1 MESLKPSHL
10 LMVEEYCESVK
21 NKTADSYM
29 LTIARDGESPV
40 RTIIFFQNAIEA
52 AEAYNK
58 YFDWGFA
65 RNYLTVTLYE
75 PSGKIN
81 EKILK
86 RNQAGESTFIRQDYI
101 DVENILL
108 NFKDKIETNVY
119 DDLGFKIM
127 KVFAKDSWRF
137 DPERFL
143 EILGINKNIEKEF
156 LKYE

>member
-1 MESLKPSHL
+1 VESLKPSHL

-101 DVENILL
+101 DIENILL
-108 NFKDKIETNVY
+108 NFKDKIETSVY

-127 KVFAKDSWRF
+127 TVFAKDSWRF

-143 EILGINKNIEKEF
+143 EILGIEKDIEKKF
-156 LKYE
+156 LKHE

>member
-1 MESLKPSHL
+1 
-10 LMVEEYCESVK
+10 MVEEYCESVK

-40 RTIIFFQNAIEA
+40 RTIIFFQNSIEA